1 MREKIILS
9 DLDLSI
15 LHFLKDERFIK
26 EIVKEFDIDYL
37 MMKFHLDRL
46 RKLQGIDTKKFGTF
60 KKIKINRKGIE
71 ILKLIKNGFW

>member
-71 ILKLIKNGFW
+71 ILKLIKNGF

>member
-15 LHFLKDERFIK
+15 LNFLKNERFIK

-46 RKLQGIDTKKFGTF
+46 RKLKCIDTENFGTF
-60 KKIKINRKGIE
+60 KRIKINRKGIKILG
-71 ILKLIKNGFW
+71 ILKWNFL